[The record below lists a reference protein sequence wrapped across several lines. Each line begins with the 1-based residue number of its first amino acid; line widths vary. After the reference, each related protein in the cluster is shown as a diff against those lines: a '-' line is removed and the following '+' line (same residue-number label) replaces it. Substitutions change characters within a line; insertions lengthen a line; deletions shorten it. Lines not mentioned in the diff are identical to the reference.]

1 MSKEKEEQID
11 DVFGEIDFGDS
22 IDISIDE
29 AGVENSNLD
38 APIRE
43 EDMLPFHKEEKPKV
57 KDTKKPAKEEVDDE
71 EPEEDEEDVDD
82 KKTPSHKESQS
93 NAGSSIALV
102 FAKFQNERGVL
113 SNFDEEELTRIVK
126 EEGEEAGLEYLYDS
140 EVEARVEEVKKM
152 YEDDIKEYIALK
164 DLNIDSS
171 KALELVS
178 AKTAFE
184 NITTDQLEDEDA
196 VDLRKKVLI
205 QDLKNNTRYSDEDI
219 EEMVENWITT
229 GKDVEKA
236 KKALPNIK
244 KFNEDRIKEEK
255 QAKINAEKAAQKAQ
269 LETKTKLKEAIYS
282 SKEILGQTI
291 NKTTQQK
298 LEKFMN
304 EPIGTTEDG
313 RPIYGVQAWFA
324 KNPQQA
330 QINLAYAIMTGLLD
344 GKMGTVR
351 EKIKSSVVKDLHE
364 GLKVKGANLDGLSSE
379 VDEGESSISILQKTF
394 KF

>member
-11 DVFGEIDFGDS
+11 DVFAGIDFGDS
-22 IDISIDE
+22 IDISLDE

-57 KDTKKPAKEEVDDE
+57 KDTKKPAEEEVDDE
-71 EPEEDEEDVDD
+71 EPEEDEEDDN

-152 YEDDIKEYIALK
+152 YEDDIKEYITLK
-164 DLNIDSS
+164 DSGIDSS
-171 KALELVS
+171 KALELVT

-184 NITTDQLEDEDA
+184 NITVDQLEDSEE
-196 VDLRKKVLI
+196 LRKKVLI